1 MIDDGFL
8 FADFRYSVGHE
19 IVYFSAYFVF
29 VVVVIGA
36 HVPYVVT
43 VVVVVAAFCR
53 FCFVADV
60 TVCVTVVVVVVVVVV
75 VAAAAAAADGE
86 KLRYFSFEFLVH
98 PKILCLQQAFFARL
112 RYCPTQLSERQYYY

>member
-75 VAAAAAAADGE
+75 AAAAAAADGE

>member
-60 TVCVTVVVVVVVVVV
+60 TVCVTVVVVVVVV
-75 VAAAAAAADGE
+75 AAAAAAADGE

>member
-60 TVCVTVVVVVVVVVV
+60 TVCVTVVVVVVVV
-75 VAAAAAAADGE
+75 AAAAAADGE